1 MNLLRFLIVSA
12 ILLISIN
19 VSNPLSYAGD
29 EIVFSDI
36 DRVAVDLQKYSIL
49 TEKLKVLETQLVHFE
64 LTAYNYEQ
72 HNNLIE
78 EQNKLLIERF
88 KLVESYSNQQQRF
101 IDNTSTLLTKQKE
114 LCDLAIKEAQPSI
127 LNKIKDSL
135 SFVGIGIVIG
145 ILLL

>member
-1 MNLLRFLIVSA
+1 MNLLRFLIISA

-19 VSNPLSYAGD
+19 VSKPFSFAGD
-29 EIVFSDI
+29 EIVFTDI
-36 DRVAVDLQKYSIL
+36 DKVAVDLQKYSIL
-49 TEKLKVLETQLVHFE
+49 TEKLKTLEVQLVHYE
-64 LTAYNYEQ
+64 LTNYNYEQ

-78 EQNKLLIERF
+78 EQNKILQERF
-88 KLVESYSNQQQRF
+88 KLVENYSAQQQIF

-127 LNKIKDSL
+127 LSKIKDSI